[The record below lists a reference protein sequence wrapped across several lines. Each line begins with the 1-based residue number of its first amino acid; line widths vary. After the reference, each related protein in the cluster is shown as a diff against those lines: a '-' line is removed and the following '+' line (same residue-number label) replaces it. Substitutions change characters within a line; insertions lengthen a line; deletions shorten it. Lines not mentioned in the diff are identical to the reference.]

1 MRLVKKKWGVV
12 EGIDL
17 DAVRADGECNEWE
30 WYAALAVLGIIDPK
44 TTPVDEDG
52 TQRRA

>member
-1 MRLVKKKWGVV
+1 MKKEWGVV

-30 WYAALAVLGIIDPK
+30 WYAALAVLGIIDPHE
-44 TTPVDEDG
+44 TPVDEHG
-52 TQRRA
+52 ASRP